1 MVGVLDGLVLRVLG
15 VHWVR
20 LLHQQC
26 LPPAHGAAHAHAQ
39 PHNHGKLA
47 LYLKKQPLALPLG
60 RSSESG

>member
-1 MVGVLDGLVLRVLG
+1 MVGVLDGLVLRALG

-39 PHNHGKLA
+39 PHNRCA
-47 LYLKKQPLALPLG
+47 MMASLPYT
-60 RSSESG
+60 